1 VKSWRLGAKL
11 APTKK
16 AGAYTQVGAYTHV
29 GAYAQVGAYASL
41 KKLPG
46 HLRSKEGKEG
56 TKKYNKAE
64 VLSILHLGK
73 CTPLL
78 FRLHKVKLNWCDL
91 FWKTK

>member
-1 VKSWRLGAKL
+1 
-11 APTKK
+11 
-16 AGAYTQVGAYTHV
+16 
-29 GAYAQVGAYASL
+29 L